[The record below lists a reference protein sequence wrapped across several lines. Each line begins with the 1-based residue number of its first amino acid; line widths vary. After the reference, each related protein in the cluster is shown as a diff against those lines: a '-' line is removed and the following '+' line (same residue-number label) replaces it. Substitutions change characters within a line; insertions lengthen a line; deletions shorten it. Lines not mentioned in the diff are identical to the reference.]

1 MNKKLVASTVV
12 AALAVGAGTLV
23 AIRRGQ
29 AASVE
34 VAPGPIQETVIA
46 QGQVVATAGT
56 AEVRAL
62 IDGRVVE
69 VAVREGDTVVAGQL
83 LAKVDTAEIDAAIAR
98 AEAER
103 AVASAELRL
112 ARSGGRREDRLAA
125 EAALDAARAAMA
137 RENARAERD
146 SELAG
151 KGAVPEEIADESRR
165 NAEVARAGFARA
177 KAERTSTLRGRPE
190 QVEAARAKVAAA
202 EAALAAATARR
213 ERAVVVAPIA
223 GVVLARHV
231 DAGDGVVPGAAMFEL
246 ADPAATEL
254 LVEVEDL
261 DAMRV
266 APGLAVTI
274 TTLGGSREVGHGTID
289 RVSPRLNRR
298 TIGAS
303 EARMRAETQ
312 VRSAWVRWDA
322 ATAQPIGL
330 RVEAHIQLPAKQVD
344 TRVPR
349 SAVEIREG
357 RAQVE
362 VPHYGLVADERT
374 VELGIADAH
383 WVEVKGLRR
392 GTRVAGAAPEAAG
405 VVR

>member
-1 MNKKLVASTVV
+1 MRKKLVASAVLV
-12 AALAVGAGTLV
+12 ALALTTGTLV

-34 VAPGPIQETVIA
+34 VAPGPIEETVIA
-46 QGQVVATAGT
+46 QGHVVATAGT

-62 IDGRVVE
+62 VDGRVIE
-69 VAVREGDTVVAGQL
+69 VAVREGDTVEAGQL
-83 LAKVDTAEIDAAIAR
+83 LARLDTKEIDAAIAR

-103 AVASAELRL
+103 AVAQAELAV
-112 ARSGGRREDRLAA
+112 ARTGSRREDRLAA

-137 RENARAERD
+137 RENARAARD
-146 SELAG
+146 TDLAD

-177 KAERTSTLRGRPE
+177 AAERTRTLRGRPE
-190 QVEAARAKVAAA
+190 QVDAARAQVAAA
-202 EAALAAATARR
+202 EAALAAANARR

-223 GVVLARHV
+223 GVVLARNV
-231 DAGDGVVPGAAMFEL
+231 DAGDGVIPGATMFEL

-254 LVEVEDL
+254 LVEVEDV

-266 APGLAVTI
+266 ARGLAVTI
-274 TTLGGSREVGHGTID
+274 RSLGGSHELGRGTID
-289 RVSPRLNRR
+289 RVSPRLDRR
-298 TIGAS
+298 TIGRS
-303 EARMRAETQ
+303 DARMRAETQ

-322 ATAQPIGL
+322 KAAQPIGL
-330 RVEAHIQLPAKQVD
+330 RVEAHIRLPVTQVD

-349 SAVEIREG
+349 SAVEIRDG
-357 RAQVE
+357 RARVE
-362 VPHYGLVADERT
+362 VPHYGLLADERT

-383 WVEVKGLRR
+383 WVEVKGVRR
-392 GTRVAGAAPEAAG
+392 GTRVAGAAPGA
-405 VVR
+405 VP